1 MTDVRNWVV
10 TLAEGD
16 DAAAVA
22 SSLETAGFRI
32 DQRLAEI
39 GVITGRSTAEVA
51 ERARALPG
59 IVDVAPEDVVDIG
72 PPDAPT
78 TW

>member
-1 MTDVRNWVV
+1 MTDIKSWVV

-32 DQRLAEI
+32 DQRLGEI
-39 GVITGRSTAEVA
+39 GIIIGRATAEVA
-51 ERARALPG
+51 EHARTLPG
-59 IVDVAPEDVVDIG
+59 IVDVAPETAVDIG